1 MHLLTATP
9 FTLAAIMRILTAI
22 AIIVIAK
29 SSFGQDLAKQKN
41 AIDVEVDRISKQA
54 NLKTV
59 SFSIQALKKVL
70 HHINYQFI
78 ESKKKYIKIHRQ
90 FSHKNDT
97 IQQMFYLKNGGLIY
111 ASEEITS
118 YFTENGKTDSIIW
131 KGDFYFANGKLIDHI
146 TLGHGKSE
154 IDNWNPEHDILTA
167 FSESKR
173 DIARYKKKKAGG

>member
-1 MHLLTATP
+1 
-9 FTLAAIMRILTAI
+9 MRILTAI
-22 AIIVIAK
+22 AIISIAK
-29 SSFGQDLAKQKN
+29 SSFGQDLERQKN
-41 AIDVEVDRISKQA
+41 AIDLEVDRISKQA

-70 HHINYQFI
+70 HQINYQYI
-78 ESKKKYIKIHRQ
+78 ESKKGYIKIRRQ
-90 FSHKNDT
+90 FSHKSDT

-111 ASEEITS
+111 ANETITS

-131 KGDFYFANGKLIDHI
+131 KGDFYFENAKLIDHV

-154 IDNWNPEHDILTA
+154 IETWNPEQDMLTA

-173 DIARYKKKKAGG
+173 DIARYKKKKDSR